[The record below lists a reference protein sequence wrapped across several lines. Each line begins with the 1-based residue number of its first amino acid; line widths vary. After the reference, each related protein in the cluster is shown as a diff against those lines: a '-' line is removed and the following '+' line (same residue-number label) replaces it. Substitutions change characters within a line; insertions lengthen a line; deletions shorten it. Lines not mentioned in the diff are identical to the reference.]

1 LSFLDHHLQ
10 AGDSLLGAWL
20 SCLRRPPIGKRER
33 RGPLPLLDELPLS
46 DTMRDVLPIRFSLA
60 SEPNDTPEQVRTKE
74 RALAALLQR
83 DSALSRWKRV
93 ADLWCARWFAPELHS
108 RAGLFATLSDA
119 ILTGRCSLPQVHAD
133 KFLQVADAT
142 AREHRFFHWE
152 LEFPE
157 VFFDADG
164 RRRPDAGFD
173 AVVGNPPWDMVRADH
188 GTDDRRSHAREEAA
202 AIVRFTRDAGVYD
215 KQSDGHANR
224 YQLFLERSLSLT
236 RTGGRLGL
244 VMPSGLIADHGSARL
259 RRMLWSRC
267 NVEAIIGFD
276 NKEAI
281 FPIHRSVR
289 FLLLTGTAGEATTSI
304 GCRLG
309 EVDPT
314 ILEQPDDE
322 SANASWFPVR
332 LSPSLLHRLS
342 GDDMSVPDVRTA
354 VDLAIAE
361 KAAALF
367 PPISDHRGWRAQF
380 GRELNAT
387 DDRGAFQ
394 QAGHGLPIIEGK
406 LIEPHRVHVGDARL
420 SITSRE
426 ARRRLGDRH
435 QRWRLAYRD
444 VASATNRRTLIAALL
459 PPGTVST
466 HTVFCL
472 RTALPIA
479 AQRFLCGMFNSLVVN
494 FLVRLRVTTHVT
506 TAIVE
511 RLPIPREDD
520 AGALYDEI
528 GSMTRAL
535 SRRNDSALEGRLNA
549 VVAKLYQLTLEEF
562 RHVLSTFPLIPEK
575 DRDDAITEFAR
586 L

>member
-1 LSFLDHHLQ
+1 
-10 AGDSLLGAWL
+10 
-20 SCLRRPPIGKRER
+20 
-33 RGPLPLLDELPLS
+33 
-46 DTMRDVLPIRFSLA
+46 
-60 SEPNDTPEQVRTKE
+60 
-74 RALAALLQR
+74 
-83 DSALSRWKRV
+83 
-93 ADLWCARWFAPELHS
+93 
-108 RAGLFATLSDA
+108 
-119 ILTGRCSLPQVHAD
+119 
-133 KFLQVADAT
+133 
-142 AREHRFFHWE
+142 
-152 LEFPE
+152 
-157 VFFDADG
+157 
-164 RRRPDAGFD
+164 
-173 AVVGNPPWDMVRADH
+173 
-188 GTDDRRSHAREEAA
+188 
-202 AIVRFTRDAGVYD
+202 
-215 KQSDGHANR
+215 
-224 YQLFLERSLSLT
+224 
-236 RTGGRLGL
+236 
-244 VMPSGLIADHGSARL
+244 
-259 RRMLWSRC
+259 
-267 NVEAIIGFD
+267 
-276 NKEAI
+276 
-281 FPIHRSVR
+281 
-289 FLLLTGTAGEATTSI
+289 
-304 GCRLG
+304 
-309 EVDPT
+309 
-314 ILEQPDDE
+314 
-322 SANASWFPVR
+322 
-332 LSPSLLHRLS
+332 
-342 GDDMSVPDVRTA
+342 

-406 LIEPHRVHVGDARL
+406 LIEPHRVRVGDARL

-494 FLVRLRVTTHVT
+494 YLVRLRVTTHVT

-511 RLPIPREDD
+511 RLPIPHEDD

-528 GSMTRAL
+528 GAMTRAL
-535 SRRNDSALEGRLNA
+535 SRRDDSALEVRLDA
-549 VVAKLYQLTLEEF
+549 VVAKLYQLTPEEF

-575 DRDDAITEFAR
+575 HRDDAITEFAR